1 MSVRIDIEGLNQRS
15 GHVSCSMPQQV
26 QVQRTMPQPLAS
38 MMGDHAWKMFTDRV
52 DSAIEEPAQRHLQHQ
67 KCTCIIFAIMIG
79 TFMTAFLSFPV
90 TFLFAASGSQITP
103 LPLFF
108 LPFITWP
115 ICFILIFALSC
126 HHGGVMDQLVTNL
139 RTELDN
145 QSRQVQGV
153 TFHLREEQMV
163 TYGRRGSHVHTTYY
177 IEAQTG
183 VAAVAQGVAMP
194 AGYVQVGGG
203 ANVTERLANL
213 ESLKQKMLITD
224 MEYQSKRAELL
235 STV

>member
-1 MSVRIDIEGLNQRS
+1 
-15 GHVSCSMPQQV
+15 
-26 QVQRTMPQPLAS
+26 
-38 MMGDHAWKMFTDRV
+38 
-52 DSAIEEPAQRHLQHQ
+52 
-67 KCTCIIFAIMIG
+67 
-79 TFMTAFLSFPV
+79 
-90 TFLFAASGSQITP
+90 
-103 LPLFF
+103 
-108 LPFITWP
+108 
-115 ICFILIFALSC
+115 
-126 HHGGVMDQLVTNL
+126 MDQLVTNL

-235 STV
+235 SMV